1 MLVDDIVD
9 FTIKFDMLF
18 LFFFIDLR
26 DFLFLELEIYEM
38 INF

>member
-9 FTIKFDMLF
+9 FTINFDMLF

-26 DFLFLELEIYEM
+26 DFFIFEIR
-38 INF
+38 NF

>member
-9 FTIKFDMLF
+9 FTINFDMLF